1 MAKARIALYF
11 GSFNPIH
18 LGHTALVQY
27 ALEHLPVDELWLV
40 LSPLNPHKAA
50 SEQLP
55 FAYRAKLIGCS
66 IASLG
71 GVRLCLIEQ
80 TLPAPRYTVRT
91 LRALELLHPEAEFVL
106 LIGADTLLGIPSWY
120 APERIMA
127 HYPLYVYPRP
137 GYEVCLEDWK
147 GRAQVHLLVGV
158 PESAYASSAIRA
170 AARMGKVLAHAL
182 PVPEEWATLCERLA
196 HVCTSADASSL

>member
-27 ALEHLPVDELWLV
+27 ALGHLPIDELWLV

-55 FAYRAKLIGCS
+55 FAYRAQLARGS

-80 TLPAPRYTVRT
+80 SLPAPRYTVRT
-91 LRALELLHPEAEFVL
+91 LRALELLHPGVEFVL
-106 LIGADTLLGIPSWY
+106 LIGADTLLSMPSWY
-120 APERIMA
+120 TPERIFSR
-127 HYPLYVYPRP
+127 YPLYVYPRP
-137 GYEVCLEDWK
+137 GYEVSLEEWQ
-147 GRAQVHLLVGV
+147 GRAQVHLLAGV
-158 PESAYASSAIRA
+158 PESALSSSAIRSA
-170 AARMGKVLAHAL
+170 VRVGEDLSYAL
-182 PVPEEWATLCERLA
+182 PQPEVWSGLCAEFARLESQ
-196 HVCTSADASSL
+196 HK